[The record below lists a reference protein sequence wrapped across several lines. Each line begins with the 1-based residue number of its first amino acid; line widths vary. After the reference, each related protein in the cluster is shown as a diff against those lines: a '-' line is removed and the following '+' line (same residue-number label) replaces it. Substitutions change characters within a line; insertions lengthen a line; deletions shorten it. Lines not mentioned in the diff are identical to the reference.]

1 MKKILVMC
9 MSLIISLCT
18 NAQATD
24 LVVDCQTPGWL
35 SSKINYGD
43 QLTVKNL
50 KVTGYI
56 NNTDLLFIGS
66 LISSRSLNGVLDLSE
81 CNIVGET
88 ADKDNVLG
96 GLGASGSLRVYRIP
110 KSAKE
115 VHYCTSNINVDSLWF
130 DCDIRYLSQDMLLNM
145 PKTLI
150 AGNKIDSIPNKAFF
164 QYAGDDRKK
173 VDGLES
179 VILTGD
185 IRYIGDRAFPYVKNI
200 NFNDFKKLKYLGLN
214 AFSYSAPM
222 EGDHLGYFKPD
233 TIIVPKSLEDTF
245 YLFSFSVKDGQHI
258 FIDDNIS
265 NISGKSWKGMGGTD
279 EASYNNAELH
289 IHFNKM
295 TPPSLI
301 DYPGFSSSASGS
313 KFETSTVYV
322 PKGAKQAYSTSSWR
336 YANIIEMNPVE
347 SVTLNEHSITINKCE
362 QFNLSVIILPEDAD
376 DKTIEWKSED
386 ESVATVDENG
396 VVTGVKEGDTK
407 IYVTSTAT
415 GIQDFCKVLVR
426 KNVENI
432 SLEESQISLVNIGD
446 TKQLVAVIT
455 PNDATDKSVIWKSFN
470 EKVCTVSEEGLV
482 TATGLGGTIVTVTT
496 KDGGKS
502 DYCTVE
508 VGGDGI
514 MEIQRGSSDISP
526 IYDTMGRKVK
536 ALTKGQLYIT
546 NGKKFICR

>member
-9 MSLIISLCT
+9 MSLFISLCT

-24 LVVDCQTPGWL
+24 LVIDCQTPGWL

-56 NNTDLLFIGS
+56 NNTDLMFIGS

-96 GLGASGSLRVYRIP
+96 GLGASGSLDTYYIP
-110 KSAKE
+110 KSAIK
-115 VHYCTSNINVDSLWF
+115 VSYCTGNLYVENMYF
-130 DCDIRYLSQDMLLNM
+130 DCNVSTISVQCLGGENTHIG
-145 PKTLI
+145 TL
-150 AGNKIDSIPNKAFF
+150 
-164 QYAGDDRKK
+164 
-173 VDGLES
+173 
-179 VILTGD
+179 
-185 IRYIGDRAFPYVKNI
+185 YIGDHIESIGGQSLINSRVGWGFSYIKGIKNVCFPRTLKEIYECAFYQSSIENI
-200 NFNDFKKLKYLGLN
+200 NFNDLEDLESLGAHAFRGCNLNLDTIVVPVKLKEFN
-214 AFSYSAPM
+214 AS
-222 EGDHLGYFKPD
+222 
-233 TIIVPKSLEDTF
+233 
-245 YLFSFSVKDGQHI
+245 SFTYKDGQHI
-258 FIDDNIS
+258 YMGKNIETITTGHNLKFTYGFGS
-265 NISGKSWKGMGGTD
+265 NLIFHMEST
-279 EASYNNAELH
+279 
-289 IHFNKM
+289 I
-295 TPPSLI
+295 PPSGHT
-301 DYPGFSSSASGS
+301 PN
-313 KFETSTVYV
+313 STCVVYV
-322 PKGAKQAYSTSSWR
+322 PKGAKSAYVNAGWP
-336 YANIIEMNPVE
+336 NIIEMNPVE
-347 SVTLNEHSITINKCE
+347 VVLLNEHHITLNKEEQFTLSVSIT
-362 QFNLSVIILPEDAD
+362 PEDAD

-386 ESVATVDENG
+386 ESVATVDGNG
-396 VVTGVKEGDTK
+396 VVTAVKEGETK
-407 IYVTSTAT
+407 IYATSTAT
-415 GIQDFCKVLVR
+415 GIQDFCMVLVR

-432 SLEESQISLVNIGD
+432 SLEDSQISLVNIGD

-455 PNDATDKSVIWKSFN
+455 PNDATDKSVTWKSYN
-470 EKVCTVSEEGLV
+470 EQVCTVSEEGLV
-482 TATGLGGTIVTVTT
+482 TATGIGGTIVTVTT
-496 KDGGKS
+496 NDGGKA